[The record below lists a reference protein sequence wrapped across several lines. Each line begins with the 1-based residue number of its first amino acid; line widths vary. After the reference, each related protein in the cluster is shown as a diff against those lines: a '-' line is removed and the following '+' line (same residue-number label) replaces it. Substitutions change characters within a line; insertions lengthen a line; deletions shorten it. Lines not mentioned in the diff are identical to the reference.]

1 MLKKEIIEFLKDF
14 DDDVEV
20 LVGGTSNY
28 TIIEIPGEK
37 SINIIQLSEY

>member
-1 MLKKEIIEFLKDF
+1 MLKKEIVEFLKDY

-28 TIIEIPGEK
+28 EIIEIPGEK
-37 SINIIQLSEY
+37 SINIIQLTDY